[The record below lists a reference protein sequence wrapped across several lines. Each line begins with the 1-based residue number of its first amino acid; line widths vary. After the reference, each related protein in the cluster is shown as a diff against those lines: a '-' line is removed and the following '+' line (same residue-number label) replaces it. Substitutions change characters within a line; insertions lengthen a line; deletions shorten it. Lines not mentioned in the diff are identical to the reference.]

1 MILTTNANRVLP
13 DWFASGRYEGRPSLA
28 TIANAMD
35 VGDPSNAERLAW
47 LFDHYAHARAGI
59 SAETR
64 YRKFKRPFRRV
75 CRVGGGR
82 ASGGLGK
89 DRACASALRHHL
101 GAQSGRPWPFLTES
115 RPFDR
120 LRTGVGPNA
129 PLRDR
134 RRI

>member
-1 MILTTNANRVLP
+1 MKYLGLIYAGLFRKKLRTFLTL
-13 DWFASGRYEGRPSLA
+13 ASL
-28 TIANAMD
+28 IA
-35 VGDPSNAERLAW
+35 
-47 LFDHYAHARAGI
+47 
-59 SAETR
+59 R

>member
-1 MILTTNANRVLP
+1 MSDRSRIESTIAPHPALTSSVSESAEISRVL
-13 DWFASGRYEGRPSLA
+13 
-28 TIANAMD
+28 
-35 VGDPSNAERLAW
+35 GDYLLAW
-47 LFDHYAHARAGI
+47 H
-59 SAETR
+59 SAR